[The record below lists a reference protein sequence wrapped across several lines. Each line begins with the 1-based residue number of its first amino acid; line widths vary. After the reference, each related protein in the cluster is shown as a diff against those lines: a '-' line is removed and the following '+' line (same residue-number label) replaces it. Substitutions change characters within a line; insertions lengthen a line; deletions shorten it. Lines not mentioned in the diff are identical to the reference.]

1 MRSEE
6 ILKKTAEG
14 MKEGNKI
21 LIQELIRDLEEKGI
35 SPVITID
42 GKVQKLK
49 LINESE
55 LKKFEKELTK
65 FGLQKC
71 DFCLLEEENAAENK
85 TKLPSGNILIIH
97 KKSSKIKTYP
107 AGSNFHWVSDF
118 HRDLQNNFFSN

>member
-35 SPVITID
+35 SPVITIE
-42 GKVQKLK
+42 GRVQKLK
-49 LINESE
+49 LIHETE
-55 LKKFEKELTK
+55 LEDFKKELSK

-71 DFCLLEEENAAENK
+71 DFCLLEEENAAAN
-85 TKLPSGNILIIH
+85 TAQLPSGNILIIH
-97 KKSSKIKTYP
+97 KKSAKIRTYP
-107 AGSNFHWVSDF
+107 AGNNFHWVADF
-118 HRDLQNNFFSN
+118 HRDLQSNFFSN

>member
-49 LINESE
+49 LIQESE
-55 LKKFEKELTK
+55 LEDFKKELTK

-71 DFCLLEEENAAENK
+71 DFCLLEEENAAAN
-85 TKLPSGNILIIH
+85 TSQLPSGNILIIH
-97 KKSSKIKTYP
+97 KKSTKIKTYP
-107 AGSNFHWVSDF
+107 AGNNFHWVADF